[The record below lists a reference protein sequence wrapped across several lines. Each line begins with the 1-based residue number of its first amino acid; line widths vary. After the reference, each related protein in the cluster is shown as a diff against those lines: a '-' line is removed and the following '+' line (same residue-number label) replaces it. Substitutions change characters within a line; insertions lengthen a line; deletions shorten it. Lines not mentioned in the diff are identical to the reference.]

1 MAAAL
6 GSRRGC
12 PHARPWTETLGVSF
26 SADFRIQNRLG
37 RRFSA
42 YLSRLG
48 PTRADSLESAH
59 IRQAPLAQLYVRPYL
74 VGAKKKLT
82 PSVEVHGHGWAVATR
97 PGPASGAASAWRSHA
112 PMVDVD
118 FSPRSSAH
126 MG

>member
-82 PSVEVHGHGWAVATR
+82 PSVLVHGPSLRCNIVADSYGRTVNGQGR
-97 PGPASGAASAWRSHA
+97 LTNGAT
-112 PMVDVD
+112 
-118 FSPRSSAH
+118 
-126 MG
+126 